1 MQVVVR
7 ASTSARPRAASP
19 GTPVSDFA
27 MPSLMIS

>member
-19 GTPVSDFA
+19 GVPVSEA
-27 MPSLMIS
+27 GMPSPTIV